1 MKQRSKRKSFSI
13 QTLILKIVIVW
24 AIVAFVIYP
33 NLNLLVSVFYKN
45 GQFST
50 EVFGK
55 VFGSAR
61 AMKSLVNSF
70 ILAFTLVVTVNIVGT
85 LSVLLTEYWD
95 IKGAKILK
103 LAYMSSLIYGGVVLV
118 SGYKYVYGANGLLT
132 KLLVSAEWQ
141 NIMVLPWKIPLPLG
155 IA

>member
-1 MKQRSKRKSFSI
+1 M
-13 QTLILKIVIVW
+13 
-24 AIVAFVIYP
+24 
-33 NLNLLVSVFYKN
+33 
-45 GQFST
+45 
-50 EVFGK
+50 FGK

-95 IKGAKILK
+95 IKGARVLK

-118 SGYKYVYGANGLLT
+118 SGCLLYT
-132 KLLVSAEWQ
+132 S
-141 NIMVLPWKIPLPLG
+141 PSPRDS
-155 IA
+155 

>member
-1 MKQRSKRKSFSI
+1 MKQRSKSKSFSI
-13 QTLILKIVIVW
+13 QTLILRIVIVW

-50 EVFGK
+50 DVFGK

-95 IKGAKILK
+95 IKGAIFAIPVFCRRSAPAVIGSAAPANTLW
-103 LAYMSSLIYGGVVLV
+103 SLPYPVLLN
-118 SGYKYVYGANGLLT
+118 AF
-132 KLLVSAEWQ
+132 ARR
-141 NIMVLPWKIPLPLG
+141 MPF
-155 IA
+155 

>member
-24 AIVAFVIYP
+24 AIVAFVMYP

-55 VFGSAR
+55 VFG
-61 AMKSLVNSF
+61 
-70 ILAFTLVVTVNIVGT
+70 
-85 LSVLLTEYWD
+85 
-95 IKGAKILK
+95 
-103 LAYMSSLIYGGVVLV
+103 
-118 SGYKYVYGANGLLT
+118 
-132 KLLVSAEWQ
+132 
-141 NIMVLPWKIPLPLG
+141 
-155 IA
+155 